1 MGLSWW
7 EARITPKLTFQQISS
22 FCRQASLK
30 QLVKKEKKKNAYLN
44 IEGAEISLTMVL
56 KI

>member
-7 EARITPKLTFQQISS
+7 EARITPKLTFQQIPS

>member
-30 QLVKKEKKKNAYLN
+30 QLVKKEKKNAYLN